1 MQEIYNIFN
10 RIASTNSRIE
20 KESILKE
27 VKDNEGFQEALR
39 FLLDPFIVTG
49 LSTKK
54 INKKKI
60 KTTEKVAE
68 INTLSEMMNY
78 LKTNNSGRDKDIL
91 AVQGFINRTEGE
103 HLQKF
108 IKQLATKSLKIGVSA
123 KTVNDAYGKNYIPV
137 FEVMLAKNYKEQ
149 HEKINGKFYVT
160 LKLDGNRCIAV
171 VDGAVN
177 FFTRRGKPIEGMNEL
192 AEQFKS
198 LPSGVYDGEL
208 LIADDGDT
216 HSVELFQATQSTVR
230 KKGEKKGVEF
240 HIFDMLTLSEF
251 QNGISKRTYEQRR
264 NQLDMLKLH
273 VESKTSKGFSE
284 TCPNIFVLP
293 VMYEGEDKSVIEPM
307 ADEVIL
313 KGFEGLMIN
322 DANALYEAKRTHT
335 ILKVKNKITADL
347 LVVSLD
353 IAEDGQYE
361 GLVHNLNVE
370 YKGNLVGVGSGLSEK
385 ERKIYK
391 DDPDLIIGRIVEVH
405 ATGESKSEK
414 TGLPSLRHPS
424 YKGIRYDKTVDDINY
439 GD

>member
-1 MQEIYNIFN
+1 MQEIYDIFN
-10 RIASTNSRIE
+10 RIAGTNSRIE
-20 KESILKE
+20 KEFILKE
-27 VKDNEGFQEALR
+27 VKNNEGFQEALR

-60 KTTEKVAE
+60 NTTEKVAE
-68 INTLSEMMNY
+68 INTLSEMMDY
-78 LKTNNSGRDKDIL
+78 LKSNNSGRDKDIL
-91 AVQGFINRTEGE
+91 AVQGFIHRTEGE

-149 HEKINGKFYVT
+149 HEKIKGKFYVT

-171 VDGAVN
+171 VDDTVN
-177 FFTRRGKPIEGMNEL
+177 FFTRRGKPIEEMNEL

-208 LIADDGDT
+208 LIADDGEA

-240 HIFDMLTLSEF
+240 HIFDVLTLSEF
-251 QNGISKRTYEQRR
+251 QNGRSARTYEQRR
-264 NQLDMLKLH
+264 NTLDTLIK
-273 VESKTSKGFSE
+273 KYADNTN
-284 TCPNIFVLP
+284 NIFVLP

-313 KGFEGLMIN
+313 KGFEGLMVN

-347 LVVSLD
+347 LVASLD
-353 IAEDGQYE
+353 IAEDGQFE

-370 YKGNLVGVGSGLSEK
+370 YKGNLVGVGSGLSEN

-391 DDPDLIIGRIVEVH
+391 DDPDLIVGKIVEVH

-424 YKGIRYDKTVDDINY
+424 YKGIRHDKTVDDINY

>member
-1 MQEIYNIFN
+1 MQEIYEIFN
-10 RIASTNSRIE
+10 RIAGTNSRIE
-20 KESILKE
+20 KEFILKE
-27 VKDNEGFQEALR
+27 VKNNEGFQEALR

-60 KTTEKVAE
+60 NTTEKVAE
-68 INTLSEMMNY
+68 INTLSEMMDY
-78 LKTNNSGRDKDIL
+78 LKSNNSGRDKDIL
-91 AVQGFINRTEGE
+91 AVQGFIHRTEGE

-149 HEKINGKFYVT
+149 HEKIKGKFYVT

-171 VDGAVN
+171 VDDTVN
-177 FFTRRGKPIEGMNEL
+177 FFTRRGKPIEEMNEL

-208 LIADDGDT
+208 LIADDGEA

-240 HIFDMLTLSEF
+240 HIFDVLTLSEF
-251 QNGISKRTYEQRR
+251 QNGRSARTYEQRR
-264 NQLDMLKLH
+264 NTLDTLIK
-273 VESKTSKGFSE
+273 KYADNTN
-284 TCPNIFVLP
+284 NIFVLP
-293 VMYEGEDKSVIEPM
+293 VMYEGEDKSVIEPK

-313 KGFEGLMIN
+313 KGFEGLMVN

-353 IAEDGQYE
+353 IAEDGQFE

-370 YKGNLVGVGSGLSEK
+370 YKGNLVGVGSGLSEN

-391 DDPDLIIGRIVEVH
+391 DDPDLIVGKIVEVH

-424 YKGIRYDKTVDDINY
+424 YKGIRHDKTVDDINY